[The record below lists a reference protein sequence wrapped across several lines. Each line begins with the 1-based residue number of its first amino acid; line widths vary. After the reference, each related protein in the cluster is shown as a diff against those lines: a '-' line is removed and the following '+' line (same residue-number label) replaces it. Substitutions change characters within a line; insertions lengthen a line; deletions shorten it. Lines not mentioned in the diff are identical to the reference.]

1 MYAISALDKITK
13 GHLITQTF
21 LSLFQMYCCRH
32 CGVISTTINSFGY
45 NNVLSKV
52 SVLVY
57 QGD

>member
-1 MYAISALDKITK
+1 MYTISALDKITK

-21 LSLFQMYCCRH
+21 LSLFQMYCCH
-32 CGVISTTINSFGY
+32 HFISTTINSFGY